1 MSGGAVTLDE
11 TEAHL
16 QALLQA
22 ARKEPPNWANHDLT
36 FGQLRLLF
44 TLRQCGPVPI
54 GQLAE
59 MLSVTA
65 ATASEFVDRLER
77 RGLATRSHRLD
88 DRRVVEC
95 RLSDAGARLLA
106 DVVGARRQ
114 VVRQALSLLTQEE
127 LADFDRL
134 LKLMADRLAAVSPSP
149 A

>member
-1 MSGGAVTLDE
+1 MEE

-16 QALLQA
+16 QALVQLVP
-22 ARKEPPNWANHDLT
+22 KGPPNWANHDLT

-44 TLRQCGPVPI
+44 TLRQSGPVPI

-106 DVVGARRQ
+106 EIAGARRQ
-114 VVRQALSLLTQEE
+114 VVRQALALLTQEE

-134 LKLMADRLAAVSPSP
+134 LQLMADRLAAASLSP

>member
-1 MSGGAVTLDE
+1 
-11 TEAHL
+11 
-16 QALLQA
+16 
-22 ARKEPPNWANHDLT
+22 
-36 FGQLRLLF
+36 LLF
-44 TLRQCGPVPI
+44 TLRQSGPVPI

-106 DVVGARRQ
+106 EIAGARRQ
-114 VVRQALSLLTQEE
+114 VVRQALALLTQEE

-134 LKLMADRLAAVSPSP
+134 LQLMADRLAAASLSP